1 MCDYSLES
9 YQSRDAIE
17 GERLVTRRFQSG
29 SQGFVSP
36 ECPEVA
42 VCLEEGM
49 QLVLR
54 ALPEKLQREKN
65 VGEEVIV
72 SFAYLNRNQRRWW
85 AFWSLDSYYRDGLLF
100 PNGQSIAINKLPEG
114 LEADVLT
121 TVLAAPASERESAD
135 KEILTE
141 S

>member
-9 YQSRDAIE
+9 YQSRDAVE

-36 ECPEVA
+36 DCPEVA
-42 VCLEEGM
+42 VCLEEGT

-54 ALPEKLQREKN
+54 GLPERLQQEKE
-65 VGEEVIV
+65 VGEEVIAT
-72 SFAYLNRNQRRWW
+72 FAYLNRSQRRWW
-85 AFWSLDSYYRDGLLF
+85 AFWSLDSYYRDGLVF
-100 PNGQSIAINKLPEG
+100 PNGHSIAINKLPEG

-121 TVLAAPASERESAD
+121 TVITTPVSEQEPSD

>member
-9 YQSRDAIE
+9 YHSRDAVE

-36 ECPEVA
+36 DCPEVA
-42 VCLEEGM
+42 VCLEEGT

-54 ALPEKLQREKN
+54 SLPERLQKEKS

-72 SFAYLNRNQRRWW
+72 TFSYLNRSQRRWW
-85 AFWSLDSYYRDGLLF
+85 AFWSLDSYYRDGLVF

-114 LEADVLT
+114 LQADVLT
-121 TVLAAPASERESAD
+121 TVLAAPAPEKEAAEN
-135 KEILTE
+135 EILTE
-141 S
+141 R